1 MSVGGVIC
9 LFVLF
14 FVILSFLIPL
24 PEWAVMVMIGALA
37 IAYLFGGKALSWK
50 PAGG

>member
-14 FVILSFLIPL
+14 FVLLSFVVPL
-24 PEWAVMVMIGALA
+24 PEWTTMVMIGALA
-37 IAYLFGGKALSWK
+37 VAYLFGGTPLSWRAK
-50 PAGG
+50 V